1 MERQGINA
9 LIVTGLA
16 LFMTVLDNLVVTTAL
31 PSMRR
36 DLGAS
41 VEELQ
46 WFVNAYTLTFAVL
59 LLTGAAL
66 GDRFGRRRVF
76 ILGLALFTASSAA
89 AALAPT
95 ANALIAARA
104 VQGVGGA
111 IVVPL
116 TLTLLAGS
124 FAEGRR
130 GVAFGIWSGIA
141 GVAVATGPL
150 VGGAVVDGISWHWI
164 FWFNVPVGIVTM
176 ALAYRLLDES
186 YGPGTRLDLIGATLA
201 TVGLAG
207 VVWGIVRGND
217 LGWTSGEVLA
227 TLGLGAVVLVAF
239 VVWESRAAAPM
250 LPLRL
255 FRSRA
260 FTATNVVSLAMYFG
274 TFGSIFLL
282 AQFLQTVQ
290 GYSAFEAGVRTL
302 PWTIM
307 PMFVAPVAG
316 ALSDRIGGRPLM
328 AAGLG
333 LQAIA
338 LAWLATIT
346 SVDVAYS
353 QIVLPFIIAGTGMA
367 LVFAPVANVVMG
379 AVRREEQG
387 LASAANNMIREI
399 GGVLGIAVLVAIF
412 SADGGYTSGQAFV
425 DGLVPAVYTGAVV
438 LALGALAA
446 LRVPRVAPTT

>member
-353 QIVLPFIIAGTGMA
+353 QIVLPFIVAGTGMA

>member
-1 MERQGINA
+1 MDRRGISA
-9 LIVTGLA
+9 LVVTGLA

-31 PSMRR
+31 PSMRA

-41 VEELQ
+41 VGDLQ
-46 WFVNAYTLTFAVL
+46 WFVNGYTLTFAVL

-76 ILGLALFTASSAA
+76 MLGLALFTAASAA
-89 AALAPT
+89 AALAPS
-95 ANALIAARA
+95 ADALIAARA

-111 IVVPL
+111 IVTPL
-116 TLTLLAGS
+116 TLTLLAAAFPAGS
-124 FAEGRR
+124 R
-130 GVAFGIWSGIA
+130 GLALGIWSGIA
-141 GVAVATGPL
+141 GVAVAIGP
-150 VGGAVVDGISWHWI
+150 VIGGAIVDGISWHWI
-164 FWFNVPVGIVTM
+164 FWFNVPVGIVTIV
-176 ALAYRLLDES
+176 LAGRLLSES
-186 YGPGTRLDLIGATLA
+186 HGAASRLDLVGAALA
-201 TVGLAG
+201 TTGLAG
-207 VVWGIVRGND
+207 LVWGIVRGND
-217 LGWTSGEVLA
+217 VGWTSAQV
-227 TLGLGAVVLVAF
+227 LGALGIGVVGLAAF
-239 VVWESRAAAPM
+239 LLWENRTPTPM

-260 FTATNVVSLAMYFG
+260 FTASNLVSLAMYFG

-307 PMFVAPVAG
+307 PMFVAPIAG

-338 LAWLATIT
+338 LFWLASIT
-346 SVDVAYS
+346 TVDVAYS
-353 QIVLPFIIAGTGMA
+353 RIILPFILAGTGMA

-379 AVRREEQG
+379 AVRTEEQG
-387 LASAANNMIREI
+387 LASAANNMIREV

-412 SADGGYTSGQAFV
+412 SAAGGYGSGQSFV
-425 DGLVPAVYTGAVV
+425 DGLVPAVYTGAGV
-438 LALGALAA
+438 LAVGALVA
-446 LRVPRVAPTT
+446 LRVPRIRNTV